1 MTEPLRLTRGV
12 RAAAKWVPAGA
23 AVCVAALVSLTG
35 CDALMQ
41 PSTPGE
47 KLWRQRCAEC
57 HGRDGAGNTPR
68 YMGNYKADLLDDSWQ
83 HGGDPGSW
91 EVVIREGVFG
101 QMPAN
106 EDLDRE
112 QVEALV
118 EHLRQLRQRA
128 TGTRE

>member
-1 MTEPLRLTRGV
+1 MTEPARLPLAPSGAR
-12 RAAAKWVPAGA
+12 WVPPGA
-23 AVCVAALVSLTG
+23 IAFLVIAVGLTG
-35 CDALMQ
+35 CDALMT
-41 PSTPGE
+41 PASPGE

-68 YMGNYKADLLDDSWQ
+68 YMGNYKADLIDDSWQ

-91 EVVIREGVFG
+91 EIVIREGVFG
-101 QMPAN
+101 SMPAN
-106 EDLDRE
+106 EDLSSE

-118 EHLRQLRQRA
+118 QHLRQLRQRG

>member
-1 MTEPLRLTRGV
+1 MTEPRRLPSGR
-12 RAAAKWVPAGA
+12 RPAATWVPGA
-23 AVCVAALVSLTG
+23 AVCLAVVVSLTA
-35 CDALMQ
+35 CDDLMR

-91 EVVIREGVFG
+91 EIVIREGILG
-101 QMPAN
+101 QMPDN

-112 QVEALV
+112 KVEALV